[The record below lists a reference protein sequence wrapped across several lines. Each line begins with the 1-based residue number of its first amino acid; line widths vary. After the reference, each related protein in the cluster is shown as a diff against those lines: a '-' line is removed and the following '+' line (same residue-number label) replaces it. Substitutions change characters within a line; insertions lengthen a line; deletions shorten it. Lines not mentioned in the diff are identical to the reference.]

1 MLGPLKLVGSFLT
14 IILLWAVLIL
24 GLPAKGAGEASF
36 TSDQKIIGGK
46 ELDPSHELARSVV
59 ALLHIVSQ
67 EPDES
72 FEICTASFL
81 SDRVLLTAAHCLPLA
96 EKESPQNLF
105 IKVGVDAYDGGVR
118 VKVDRALA
126 HPEYDATTFAADLAV
141 IRLEKPFADA
151 RPLRLVRA
159 MDFRGPS
166 LDRLSRV
173 QAIGYGRSNVGRSET
188 ESYEGLGR
196 LRSVDL
202 LALDL
207 LAVSSSEANVIQ
219 VDMNR
224 GRGFCE
230 GDSGGPALLKA
241 GRGKR
246 GIVGIASSFESRGGQ
261 DCNRYGYY
269 TNVVPYLD
277 WIRDTV
283 RKIVK

>member
-1 MLGPLKLVGSFLT
+1 MPRKLERFSLLLAMFL
-14 IILLWAVLIL
+14 LC
-24 GLPAKGAGEASF
+24 LPAEGAGKYSIG
-36 TSDQKIIGGK
+36 SGQKIIGGT
-46 ELDPSHELARSVV
+46 EVDPSHELSKSVV
-59 ALLHIVSQ
+59 ALLHIFSE

-81 SDRVLLTAAHCLPLA
+81 SDRVLLTAAHCLPIA
-96 EKESPQNLF
+96 DKESPQNLF
-105 IKVGVDAYDGGVR
+105 INVGVDAYEDGVR
-118 VKVDRALA
+118 MKVDRALI
-126 HPEYDATTFAADLAV
+126 HPEYDSTTFASDLAV
-141 IRLEKPFADA
+141 IRLEKPFYDA
-151 RPLRLVRA
+151 RPLRPVGA
-159 MDFRGPS
+159 FDFRGPS
-166 LDRLSRV
+166 LDRRSTV

-196 LRSVDL
+196 LRTVDL

-207 LAVSSSEANVIQ
+207 LAVSSDEANVIQ

-230 GDSGGPALLKA
+230 GDSGGPALWKTR
-241 GRGKR
+241 RGKR
-246 GIVGIASSFESRGGQ
+246 GIVGIASTFESRGGQ

-269 TNVVPYLD
+269 TNVGPYLD